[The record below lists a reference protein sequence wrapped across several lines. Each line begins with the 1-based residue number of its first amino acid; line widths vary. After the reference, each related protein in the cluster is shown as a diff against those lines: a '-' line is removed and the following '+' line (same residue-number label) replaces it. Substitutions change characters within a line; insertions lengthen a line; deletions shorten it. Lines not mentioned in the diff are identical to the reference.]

1 MKKRLL
7 AGIGGISSA
16 ALTSTNGAP
25 RPGGKWQ
32 TIETA
37 PKDKFVLLCGPS
49 GYTTTP
55 LVFTTGIMRSN
66 YHAGRWIDHAN
77 DDLVDWG
84 FEPTHWMPL
93 PTPPES

>member
-1 MKKRLL
+1 MSINEDP
-7 AGIGGISSA
+7 ANNSWM
-16 ALTSTNGAP
+16 P
-25 RPGGKWQ
+25 V
-32 TIETA
+32 ETA
-37 PKDKFVLLCGPS
+37 PKDKVVLLCGPS
-49 GYTTTP
+49 GYPTTP

-66 YHAGRWIDHAN
+66 YRAGRWIDHAN